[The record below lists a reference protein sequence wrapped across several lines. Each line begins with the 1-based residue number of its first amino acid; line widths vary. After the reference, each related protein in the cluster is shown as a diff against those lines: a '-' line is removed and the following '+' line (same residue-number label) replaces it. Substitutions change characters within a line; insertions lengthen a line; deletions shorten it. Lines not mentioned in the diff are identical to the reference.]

1 MYHRMS
7 ARLCLAVTLTVSGQA
22 VAWAQ
27 GCRGN
32 LQSMLAA
39 EMFFGR
45 TMPGGRVVSEAAW
58 ARFLAREIT
67 PRFPDGLTVFD
78 AAGQWRDP
86 VGGGIVRH
94 ASKVVLI
101 VFRDDPQKQESLD
114 AIAGAY
120 RRWFKQKSVG
130 IVVKPACASF

>member
-1 MYHRMS
+1 MYHRT
-7 ARLCLAVTLTVSGQA
+7 ATLCLAVALTVGGQA
-22 VAWAQ
+22 AAWSQ

-32 LQSMLAA
+32 QQSMLAA
-39 EMFFGR
+39 ELFFGR
-45 TMPGGRVVSEAAW
+45 TMPGGRIVSEAAW

-86 VGGGIVRH
+86 VGRRIVRQ

>member
-1 MYHRMS
+1 MYHRM
-7 ARLCLAVTLTVSGQA
+7 APTLCLAVTLAVSGQA
-22 VAWAQ
+22 VAWSQ

-32 LQSMLAA
+32 QQSMLAA
-39 EMFFGR
+39 ELFFGR
-45 TMPGGRVVSEAAW
+45 TMPGGGFVGEAAW

-78 AAGQWRDP
+78 AAGQWRDRA
-86 VGGGIVRH
+86 GRINRQ

-101 VFRDDPQKQESLD
+101 VFRDDPQRQESLD

-120 RRWFKQKSVG
+120 RRRFKQQSVG